1 MILDGLPDS
10 FNEVRDE
17 ILFSDKTFS
26 ILELYNKLVSA
37 QTEMRKRG
45 GLLR

>member
-26 ILELYNKLVSA
+26 ILELYNKLVNA